1 MGPFVASSKV
11 SPEEY
16 AAWRKDVQTYVTRH
30 TSHLTALFGKT
41 LLHQARQARFSA
53 GGDSKL
59 KEISPMHPAF
69 LAMAIGIDYSATLH
83 RDSPK
88 PRSRFGGDER
98 GTFGCV
104 TYYGHEESEQRF
116 VFPEVGD
123 SVVMR
128 PGDSIVFDSSF
139 LHCMEEASPD
149 ELSRRGDITS
159 VVESRYQKTSA
170 LKHLASHDALQPDA
184 PH

>member
-1 MGPFVASSKV
+1 M
-11 SPEEY
+11 
-16 AAWRKDVQTYVTRH
+16 
-30 TSHLTALFGKT
+30 
-41 LLHQARQARFSA
+41 
-53 GGDSKL
+53 
-59 KEISPMHPAF
+59 
-69 LAMAIGIDYSATLH
+69 
-83 RDSPK
+83 
-88 PRSRFGGDER
+88 
-98 GTFGCV
+98 
-104 TYYGHEESEQRF
+104 
-116 VFPEVGD
+116 FPEVGD